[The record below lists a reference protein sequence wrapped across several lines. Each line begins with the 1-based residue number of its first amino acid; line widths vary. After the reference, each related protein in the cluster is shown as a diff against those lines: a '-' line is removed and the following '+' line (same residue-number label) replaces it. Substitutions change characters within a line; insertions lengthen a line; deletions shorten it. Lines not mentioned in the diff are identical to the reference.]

1 MTKKE
6 IFEELLSKY
15 KIYTR
20 DLILECSYCD
30 FDEELD
36 KLEKEV
42 ENYKERFEKAES

>member
-6 IFEELLSKY
+6 IFEELLLKY
-15 KIYTR
+15 EKYTR
-20 DLILECSYCD
+20 SLLYECGCCK
-30 FDEELD
+30 EEFD